1 MEADYLII
9 DCAEF
14 RKKMFYFPET
24 GGWFTESHKDLLDIY
39 IERGLIPKKYEVVD
53 PLEIDKRE
61 LYGYLNVFCEK
72 LLSLFDREHIILFE
86 IEAVEF
92 HTDGKTV
99 NAFSGRHELAE
110 KYNLRMKR
118 CFDYV
123 KSYLHGCHIVEF
135 PNGVIGDTNHKWG
148 KALLHY
154 VPEYY
159 EYSLKAVDIITK
171 NRGNRLDEN
180 RALESLKHNYEKIMI
195 DKYSAI
201 LRNKLETSEKEA
213 SRAKRIF
220 EYEQYFKSLLVEDGK
235 EKIRI
240 RLENDGISSCA
251 LYGWTQITDVF
262 IPWFRTWKIQI
273 EYVVENYNVS
283 STRNDISLIKRD
295 DINLLK
301 CRNMIVCD
309 ADVVAVK
316 EKLARLGYEGT
327 VLSYKDLVN

>member
-1 MEADYLII
+1 ML
-9 DCAEF
+9 
-14 RKKMFYFPET
+14 YFPET
-24 GGWFTESHKDLLDIY
+24 EGWFTESHKDLFEIY
-39 IERGLIPKKYEVVD
+39 IEKGLIPENYEIID

-61 LYGYLNVFCEK
+61 LYGYLSAFCEK

-171 NRGNRLDEN
+171 NKGNRLDEN
-180 RALESLKHNYEKIMI
+180 RALEALKHNYENLLIR
-195 DKYSAI
+195 KYGI
-201 LRNKLETSEKEA
+201 VLRNNLEQREKDERNA
-213 SRAKRIF
+213 ERILK
-220 EYEQYFKSLLVEDGK
+220 YEQYFKALLMEDGK
-235 EKIRI
+235 EKIRK
-240 RLENDGISSCA
+240 RLISENISLCA
-251 LYGWTQITDVF
+251 FYGRTQITYVF
-262 IPWFRTWKIQI
+262 LRWFREWDIQI
-273 EYVVENYNVS
+273 EYVVENYSVA
-283 STRNDISLIKRD
+283 STWEGVSLIKRD
-295 DINLLK
+295 DPEMLN
-301 CRNMIVCD
+301 CQNMIICD
-309 ADVVAVK
+309 VNVEAVK
-316 EKLARLGYEGT
+316 KKLARLDYKGNI
-327 VLSYKDLVN
+327 LSYNDLANY